1 MRDFRG
7 LQVWQKAHQL
17 TLHTYRLTAHLP
29 SEEKFGLSSQMRR
42 AAASIPTNIAEGCG
56 RNGDAELARFLW
68 IAMGS
73 ASELEYHCL
82 LCRDLDL
89 LDAAAY
95 NDISEQVIEVRR
107 MLNALL
113 QKVAKDR
120 GRHQEL
126 NG

>member
-17 TLHTYRLTAHLP
+17 TLNTYRATEHLP
-29 SEEKFGLSSQMRR
+29 AEEKYGLSSQMRR

-56 RNGDAELARFLW
+56 RNGDTELARFLW

-73 ASELEYHCL
+73 ASELEYQCL

-95 NDISEQVIEVRR
+95 RDLCEQVTEVRR
-107 MLNALL
+107 MLNGLL
-113 QKVAKDR
+113 QKLERDR
-120 GRHQEL
+120 
-126 NG
+126 N